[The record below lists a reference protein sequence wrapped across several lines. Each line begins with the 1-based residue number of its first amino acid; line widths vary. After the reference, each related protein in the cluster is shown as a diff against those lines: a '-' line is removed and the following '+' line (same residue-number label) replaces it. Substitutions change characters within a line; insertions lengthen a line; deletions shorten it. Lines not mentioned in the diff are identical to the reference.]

1 VILKESDSVYQ
12 DIARLEAFLGHPNAD
27 TRAKVKIEEQ
37 IRILKAGERG
47 ESSAFYHIKTYFGPS
62 KNWVVLNDLR
72 LEHDGHVAQIDHL
85 LIGRLLDIWVCESKH
100 VSNGVKINEFGEF
113 MTFDHN
119 RKPRGMASP
128 IEQNQRH
135 IHVLKMVFDAGAVQ
149 MPRRLGMTLKP
160 RFHSAVL
167 IAKGTISRPKAPV
180 PGLESVMQTEQLRQ
194 HIDKRMDS
202 GSALD
207 LAKIVSFETIEQIG
221 RQLAD
226 MHRPIAFDWERRLGL
241 HEAPPMRETPLAA
254 PRRAS
259 KPAPPV
265 APRVEPEVALAQARA
280 AEEAAPKTGGCAA
293 CGCAVSRGVRAF
305 CEKNPERFGGTVY
318 CMACQPKIGAA
329 N

>member
-1 VILKESDSVYQ
+1 VILKESESVYQ
-12 DIARLEAFLGHPNAD
+12 DIERLEALLGHPNAD
-27 TRAKVKIEEQ
+27 ARARVKIEEQ

-128 IEQNQRH
+128 IEQNERH
-135 IHVLKMVFDAGAVQ
+135 IHVLKMVFDAGALQ
-149 MPRRLGMTLKP
+149 MPRRLGLTLKP

-167 IAKGTISRPKAPV
+167 IAKGTISRPKVPI
-180 PGLESVMQTEQLRQ
+180 PGLETVIQTEQLRQ
-194 HIDKRMDS
+194 HINKRMDA

-207 LAKIVSFETIEQIG
+207 LAKLVSFETIEQIG

-226 MHRPIAFDWERRLGL
+226 LHRPIAFDWEKRLGL
-241 HEAPPMRETPLAA
+241 HDATPRRAPKPAPLAA
-254 PRRAS
+254 PRA
-259 KPAPPV
+259 
-265 APRVEPEVALAQARA
+265 EPEVAA
-280 AEEAAPKTGGCAA
+280 AKAKAVEVASTAVGGCAS
-293 CGCAVSRGVRAF
+293 CGCAISRGVRTF

-318 CMACQPKIGAA
+318 CMTCQPNVGTA
-329 N
+329 NRA